1 MSGWLIVA
9 AILTSLSGLV
19 YLAWTDPKRRRT
31 HDLPKIAR
39 RPFFWPA
46 SIATFGPGVY
56 LTIIGHWSG
65 LAIWAGTVTTLGWIM
80 AAITPETYANLRD
93 DLHTKRASGWAKA
106 QQMSK
111 AALSLSA
118 KYIPGRVLAWRID
131 LPRLVKVPTGIPKPT
146 EDIEALKARVTALEA
161 RLHRL
166 EDRQASDV
174 ADFEARDRIVVSV
187 GENQTDKPLNA
198 AK

>member
-1 MSGWLIVA
+1 MSGWLILA

-39 RPFFWPA
+39 RPFVWPA
-46 SIATFGPGVY
+46 RIATFGPGVY

-65 LAIWAGTVTTLGWIM
+65 LAIWAGAVTTLGWIM
-80 AAITPETYANLRD
+80 AAITPETYANLRE
-93 DLHTKRASGWAKA
+93 DLQTKRASGWAKA

-118 KYIPGRVLAWRID
+118 KYIPGRVLAWRIE
-131 LPRLVKVPTGIPKPT
+131 LPVLAKAPTGTPKPA
-146 EDIEALKARVTALEA
+146 EDIEDLKARVTALEA